1 MFFVDD
7 TVSRNLK
14 IKSEVWEMYKDQ
26 LMKKP
31 CGCGGNMTIH
41 MHTLIYS
48 AKIKI
53 THVPVYTCGEC
64 GRYEP
69 LPLIKSDLSK
79 LINELGETPPKRH
92 ISFADRNE
100 WASVLKETFANGL
113 FAGGVAEVEE
123 SIRSA
128 IQGRI
133 DLLLDVYRVA
143 VDLRDRR
150 WMEETGSRL
159 SQLTIQP
166 AESAK

>member
-1 MFFVDD
+1 
-7 TVSRNLK
+7 
-14 IKSEVWEMYKDQ
+14 
-26 LMKKP
+26 
-31 CGCGGNMTIH
+31 MTIH

-69 LPLIKSDLSK
+69 LPFIKHDLGKLIK
-79 LINELGETPPKRH
+79 ELGETPSKRH
-92 ISFADRNE
+92 LSFADRNE

-113 FAGGVAEVEE
+113 FAGGMSEVEE
-123 SIRSA
+123 TIRAA

-133 DLLLDVYRVA
+133 DLLLDVYRLA
-143 VDLRDRR
+143 VDLTDRK

-159 SQLTIQP
+159 SQLTVQP